1 MSQSQE
7 VKTIT
12 QPLQESY
19 KTVQCGPEEKKNIPG
34 LNIFKKHVFV
44 CTEGKTCPNQGS
56 KEVFTEL
63 RSVLSASENPQGIR
77 INKSGC
83 LGMCGNGP
91 MVVVYPDGVWYSQVT
106 TADCKDIVEEHLVRK
121 QVVERLVYGNKP
133 A

>member
-7 VKTIT
+7 FKTT
-12 QPLQESY
+12 AQPAQESY
-19 KTVQCGPEEKKNIPG
+19 TTLQCAPGEKQTTPG

-56 KEVFTEL
+56 KEVFAEL
-63 RSVLSASENPQGIR
+63 RSVLSACENPQGIR
-77 INKSGC
+77 VNKSGC

-106 TADCKDIVEEHLVRK
+106 TTDCKDIVKEHLVEN
-121 QVVERLVYGNKP
+121 QVVERLVYNNKL